1 MFELV
6 KRARFSAK
14 FLVIRSARA
23 EPGIVFSD
31 FHLDISRD
39 SGEEL
44 VNGGT
49 HYDDLIEHPS
59 VTTDGYQ
66 FIDSTKRWLHVHE
79 LVTVDFTSS
88 LFSR

>member
-6 KRARFSAK
+6 EKARFSAK

-44 VNGGT
+44 VIHT
-49 HYDDLIEHPS
+49 MVI
-59 VTTDGYQ
+59 
-66 FIDSTKRWLHVHE
+66 
-79 LVTVDFTSS
+79 
-88 LFSR
+88 